1 MNTCLKTGFVVRING
16 TDHAADLHADQFD
29 LVTVVFNEN
38 PDRASNLSPEMTIT
52 TDKKI
57 ASFPC
62 RHAGNTLYRVSTE
75 PFTITPDFRKTLISI
90 NPERRRL
97 ILGMR
102 IAL

>member
-16 TDHAADLHADQFD
+16 ADYSADLYADQFD
-29 LVTVVFNEN
+29 QVIVVFNEN
-38 PDRASNLSPEMTIT
+38 PARPSNLIPEMVIT
-52 TDKKI
+52 TEKKI

-75 PFTITPDFRKTLISI
+75 LYTITPDFRKTLISI
-90 NPERRRL
+90 NPERRKL